1 MFLQYLLLSIIYEV
15 KRVMEVNVVIV
26 YLMYNMI

>member
-26 YLMYNMI
+26 YIMYNMI